1 MQLLIREAQFSR
13 VLPSTFT
20 HRHDHRNLCDGS
32 SGLERAQ
39 LGQLSVF
46 YSAYS
51 NLKQRSLST
60 SGNYKS
66 DATVTSKQSDF
77 HFFSTFY
84 GLDDIMLELLE
95 QCLLGSWN
103 QSSISCAFSTFY

>member
-1 MQLLIREAQFSR
+1 MGVQVWSVRNSANYLFSILLIRIFG
-13 VLPSTFT
+13 PP
-20 HRHDHRNLCDGS
+20 
-32 SGLERAQ
+32 
-39 LGQLSVF
+39 
-46 YSAYS
+46 
-51 NLKQRSLST
+51 KQRSLST

-95 QCLLGSWN
+95 QCLLSSWN
-103 QSSISCAFSTFY
+103 QSSISSAFSTFY